1 MKKDLYVRC
10 PDCDVEM
17 RIDRETGAIISHG
30 KKDQSSGINFGDA
43 LAAEKK
49 RKNELDDLFKEA
61 FEKAQ
66 DKPDLPDDLNND
78 KWR

>member
-61 FEKAQ
+61 SEKAQ
-66 DKPDLPDDLNND
+66 DKPDLPDDLNSD

>member
-30 KKDQSSGINFGDA
+30 KKDQSSGIN
-43 LAAEKK
+43 AEKK

-61 FEKAQ
+61 SEKAQ
-66 DKPDLPDDLNND
+66 EKPDLPDDLNND